1 MTEYVSNNEKVPDP
15 TITIDN
21 FNLEIGMAYDVLF
34 NYCITSKETKVTQTV
49 LEALASMFSVLN
61 ADKVNQQITRA
72 IQVLLNLYKKHT
84 IDAYYVTKCLRSVI
98 QKAATVNGT
107 LLEPLLGN
115 VLNSIF
121 DQVFVS
127 PDYAQPDLLKCHSE
141 VLR

>member
-1 MTEYVSNNEKVPDP
+1 
-15 TITIDN
+15 
-21 FNLEIGMAYDVLF
+21 MAYDVFF
-34 NYCITSKETKVTQTV
+34 NYCINSKDSKVTEAI
-49 LEALASMFSVLN
+49 LEALSSMFTVLS

-72 IQVLLNLYKKHT
+72 IQVLLNLYKKHS
-84 IDAYYVTKCLRSVI
+84 IDPYYVTKCLRSVI
-98 QKAATVNGT
+98 QKAASVNGT

-115 VLNSIF
+115 ILNSIF

>member
-1 MTEYVSNNEKVPDP
+1 
-15 TITIDN
+15 
-21 FNLEIGMAYDVLF
+21 MAYDVLF
-34 NYCITSKETKVTQTV
+34 NYCITSKETRIIETV
-49 LEALASMFSVLN
+49 LEALASMFAVLN
-61 ADKVNQQITRA
+61 ADKVNQQITKA

-84 IDAYYVTKCLRSVI
+84 IDPFYVTKCLRSVI

-127 PDYAQPDLLKCHSE
+127 PDYAQPDLLKCHAE

>member
-1 MTEYVSNNEKVPDP
+1 
-15 TITIDN
+15 
-21 FNLEIGMAYDVLF
+21 MAYDVLF
-34 NYCITSKETKVTQTV
+34 NYCITSKEAKVTETV
-49 LEALASMFSVLN
+49 LEALASMFAVLN

-84 IDAYYVTKCLRSVI
+84 IDPYYVTKCLRSVI

-115 VLNSIF
+115 ILNSIF

-127 PDYAQPDLLKCHSE
+127 PDYAQPDLLRCHAE